1 MRSSG
6 WCRAGPGL
14 VLVLLAGCGHVP
26 GIDRALLADHDP
38 ASHRGDVSARYVV
51 HCPDALSFRIDGRP
65 DWSGDRLVGADGRV
79 WLAPG
84 VSVRVD
90 GLTVPQ
96 IAARTSRQLDL
107 LPECVEV
114 TVAAFNSQQIYL
126 FGEVSGLQQAVPY
139 QGPETVLELLQRA
152 GGVTTGAAPRDVQV
166 VRSHVADGKPPEVF
180 HVDLHAILF
189 RRDNQTN
196 VPLEPFDQV
205 HIGQSRTSRFGA
217 CLPPVVRPAY
227 DWLCGTHRPEAGPP
241 LRAPAARAKN

>member
-1 MRSSG
+1 
-6 WCRAGPGL
+6 
-14 VLVLLAGCGHVP
+14 
-26 GIDRALLADHDP
+26 
-38 ASHRGDVSARYVV
+38 VSARYVV

-65 DWSGDRLVGADGRV
+65 DWGGDRIVGADGRV

-96 IAARTSRQLDL
+96 IAARASRQLDL

-114 TVAAFNSQQIYL
+114 NVAAFNSQQIYL

-180 HVDLHAILF
+180 QVDLAAIVLQHEQGS
-189 RRDNQTN
+189 NITLQ
-196 VPLEPFDQV
+196 PFDKIY
-205 HIGQSRTSRFGA
+205 IGQNRQCKLSR
-217 CLPPVVRPAY
+217 CLPPWLRTLYEECWDMRRPGA
-227 DWLCGTHRPEAGPP
+227 R
-241 LRAPAARAKN
+241 RAD